1 MKKDKI
7 IELWDWLSTAA
18 YLYFIIMLV
27 ADLMD
32 SVLCCWLL
40 FLALFVEGAGG
51 LVIKFK
57 YGLKWMSWFVCE
69 SLFSL
74 VFSAVCLYL
83 LCRFCALA

>member
-1 MKKDKI
+1 MGLVVNGCI
-7 IELWDWLSTAA
+7 PLF
-18 YLYFIIMLV
+18 YNYVGCRYFIIMLV

-57 YGLKWMSWFVCE
+57 YGLKWMSWFVFE

-83 LCRFCALA
+83 LCRFCAFA